1 MTHTETRSVLAP
13 AGTRPAAPPL
23 PLSMSPKTEPAAN
36 PTQVVEVIYD
46 DDEDEEEI
54 VTVRRTARPS
64 ARRPLW

>member
-1 MTHTETRSVLAP
+1 
-13 AGTRPAAPPL
+13 
-23 PLSMSPKTEPAAN
+23 MSPKTEPAAN